1 MQTLQPLTLILILL
15 LLRNVQCQFNTVAS
29 YYSTIAAAFGVFGG
43 IALLI
48 ILILV
53 IVKKCRSVKRTLKKR
68 YNEDSSSMTEDA
80 YNKSKDLILIGLHS
94 GKINNVFWSYNDKNE
109 ASLSTVID
117 LSSKNEEPF
126 LT

>member
-1 MQTLQPLTLILILL
+1 M
-15 LLRNVQCQFNTVAS
+15 
-29 YYSTIAAAFGVFGG
+29 
-43 IALLI
+43 
-48 ILILV
+48 
-53 IVKKCRSVKRTLKKR
+53 KKCRSVKRTLKKR
-68 YNEDSSSMTEDA
+68 YNEVDSSSMTEDA

>member
-1 MQTLQPLTLILILL
+1 MQTLIPILILL